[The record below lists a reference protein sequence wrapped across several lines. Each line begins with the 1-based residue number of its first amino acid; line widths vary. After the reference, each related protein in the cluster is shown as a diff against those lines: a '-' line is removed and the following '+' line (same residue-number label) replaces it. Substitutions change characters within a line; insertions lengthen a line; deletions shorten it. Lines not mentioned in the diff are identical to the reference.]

1 MAIPRLS
8 KKPPRPAPFQRW
20 RWGKPSPSP
29 RGVLLAPEGPR
40 LQHVHRV
47 LRLRRCQCARKCLKY
62 VTLPL
67 VWLGTAAR
75 DFSRAPRFLAPA
87 RLRAAGRAPPPR
99 RNPARQPTR
108 LGSPR
113 PSSNVSQQ
121 RNTYPPWVVI
131 RRRRPR
137 TSAWVP
143 VALARGRSRS
153 GRVWLP

>member
-67 VWLGTAAR
+67 VWLGAAR
-75 DFSRAPRFLAPA
+75 EKSRHHVKYWSTSKPGSKLHIREQIEIHVLTNQLEGTGHYPRDRIP
-87 RLRAAGRAPPPR
+87 
-99 RNPARQPTR
+99 
-108 LGSPR
+108 
-113 PSSNVSQQ
+113 VSLVEYSVAM
-121 RNTYPPWVVI
+121 TEKSKIAIFWKPW
-131 RRRRPR
+131 
-137 TSAWVP
+137 
-143 VALARGRSRS
+143 
-153 GRVWLP
+153 